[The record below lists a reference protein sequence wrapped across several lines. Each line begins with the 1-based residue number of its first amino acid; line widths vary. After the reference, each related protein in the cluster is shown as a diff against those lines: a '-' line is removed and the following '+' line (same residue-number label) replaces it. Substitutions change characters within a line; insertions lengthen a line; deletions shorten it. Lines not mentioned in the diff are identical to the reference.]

1 MKERVWDMRKT
12 VLLGGGLL
20 AFIVFCLVAALV
32 VNHLL
37 NLPFRSTNDALHEKK
52 SSFTLDFLIPAST
65 HIDDKATIR
74 EVIRTRT
81 AKETSTYE
89 GMLQAITEIVPNKFL
104 YLADLILF
112 LFWAFLFMTVL
123 RVFTFVGY
131 SRALRISLLLGACV
145 YYFMPD
151 LSPGRIDDGFFIL
164 VAALM
169 IVLRVILKRRRKKK
183 AREIESPFNSTA
195 TVTEE

>member
-20 AFIVFCLVAALV
+20 AFIVFCLIAALV

-37 NLPFRSTNDALHEKK
+37 NLPFRSNNDALHEKK
-52 SSFTLDFLIPAST
+52 SSFTLDFLIPAGT

-89 GMLQAITEIVPNKFL
+89 GMIQAITEMVPNKFL
-104 YLADLILF
+104 YMAALILF

-151 LSPGRIDDGFFIL
+151 LSPGRIDDGLFIF
-164 VAALM
+164 VAALI
-169 IVLRVILKRRRKKK
+169 IVLRFIRKRRRKRK
-183 AREIESPFNSTA
+183 ARESESPFNSTA